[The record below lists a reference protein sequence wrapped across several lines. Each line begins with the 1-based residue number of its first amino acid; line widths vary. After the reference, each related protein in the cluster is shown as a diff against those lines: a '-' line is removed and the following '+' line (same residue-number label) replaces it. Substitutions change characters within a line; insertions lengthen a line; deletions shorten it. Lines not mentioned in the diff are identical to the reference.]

1 MAALFAERRRIG
13 DRVHRRAAAIL
24 ALGLTILASVGNGAG
39 PGPHQ
44 ADLPINVDAESSD
57 FDYAKNTLL
66 FRKVRVSQGKTSVEA
81 DEATATGLNF
91 ENSRWVFR
99 HNVKIRVEGGSLT
112 SDDAAVTFADNQI
125 ARALITGS
133 PAEFE
138 QKLEN
143 SEDIAHGS
151 AGSIEYDFTSST
163 IRMLQ
168 DAYLT
173 DGHNDI
179 RGQTLVYSIREQ
191 RVLANAS
198 DQGDE
203 RVRITINPRSVE
215 RKPTTTDHP

>member
-1 MAALFAERRRIG
+1 MLFTG
-13 DRVHRRAAAIL
+13 
-24 ALGLTILASVGNGAG
+24 VGHSAG
-39 PGPHQ
+39 PKQQSH
-44 ADLPINVDAESSD
+44 LPINVDAESSD
-57 FDYAKNTLL
+57 FDYAKNSLL
-66 FRKVRVSQGKTSVEA
+66 FRKVRVSQGTTIVEA
-81 DEATATGLNF
+81 EEATATGLNF

-99 HNVKIRVEGGSLT
+99 GNVKISVDSGFLS
-112 SDDAAVTFADNQI
+112 SDEAAVNFADNQI
-125 ARALITGS
+125 ARAEISGS
-133 PAEFE
+133 PAQFE

-143 SEDIAHGS
+143 SEDVAHGR
-151 AGSIEYDFTSST
+151 AGSIEYDFATET

-179 RGQTLVYSIREQ
+179 RGQTLVYSIRDQ

>member
-1 MAALFAERRRIG
+1 MAALSAERRTTGTLHR
-13 DRVHRRAAAIL
+13 RRAAVA
-24 ALGLTILASVGNGAG
+24 ATLGLVLLAGSSHGAG
-39 PGPHQ
+39 PRRT
-44 ADLPINVDAESSD
+44 DLPINVDAQSSD

-66 FRKVRVSQGKTSVEA
+66 FRKVKVSQGNTSVEA

-91 ENSRWVFR
+91 ENSKWEFR
-99 HNVKIRVEGGSLT
+99 TNVRILIEGGSLK
-112 SDDAAVTFADNQI
+112 SDQASVTFTDNQI
-125 ARALITGS
+125 SRALITGS

-143 SEDIAHGS
+143 SEDIAHGR
-151 AGSIEYDFTSST
+151 AGSIEYDFTSET

-179 RGQTLVYSIREQ
+179 RGQTLVYSIRDQ

-198 DQGDE
+198 DQSDE
-203 RVRITINPRSVE
+203 RVRITINPRNVQG
-215 RKPTTTDHP
+215 KPATSDRPQ

>member
-1 MAALFAERRRIG
+1 MLFTG
-13 DRVHRRAAAIL
+13 
-24 ALGLTILASVGNGAG
+24 VGHSAG
-39 PGPHQ
+39 PKQSH
-44 ADLPINVDAESSD
+44 LPINVDAESSD
-57 FDYAKNTLL
+57 FDYAKNSLL
-66 FRKVRVSQGKTSVEA
+66 FRKVRVSQGTTIVEA
-81 DEATATGLNF
+81 EEATATGLNF

-99 HNVKIRVEGGSLT
+99 GNVKISVDSGFLS
-112 SDDAAVTFADNQI
+112 SDEAAVNFADNQI
-125 ARALITGS
+125 ARAEISGS
-133 PAEFE
+133 PAQFE

-143 SEDIAHGS
+143 SEDVAHGR
-151 AGSIEYDFTSST
+151 AGSIEYDFATET

-179 RGQTLVYSIREQ
+179 RGQTLVYSIRDQ

-215 RKPTTTDHP
+215 RKPATTDHP

>member
-1 MAALFAERRRIG
+1 MAGLFAERRPIG
-13 DRVHRRAAAIL
+13 EAVHGAAAAALFL
-24 ALGLTILASVGNGAG
+24 ALLLFTSVGNGAG
-39 PGPHQ
+39 PKGP
-44 ADLPINVDAESSD
+44 DLPINVDAESSD
-57 FDYAKNTLL
+57 FDYAKNSLL
-66 FRKVRVSQGKTSVEA
+66 FRKVRVTQGKTSVEA

-99 HNVKIRVEGGSLT
+99 NNVKITVESGSLS
-112 SDDAAVTFADNQI
+112 SDEAAVTFKDNQI
-125 ARALITGS
+125 ARAVITGS
-133 PAEFE
+133 PAQFE

-143 SEDIAHGS
+143 SEDIAHGR
-151 AGSIEYDFTSST
+151 AGSIEYDFTTQT

-179 RGQTLVYSIREQ
+179 RGQTLVYSIRDQ
-191 RVLANAS
+191 RVLANAG

>member
-1 MAALFAERRRIG
+1 MAASSADRRTTG
-13 DRVHRRAAAIL
+13 AFLRASTAAMCALSL
-24 ALGLTILASVGNGAG
+24 ALVSGAGHGAG
-39 PGPHQ
+39 PKRS
-44 ADLPINVDAESSD
+44 DLPINVDAQSSD

-66 FRKVRVSQGKTSVEA
+66 FRKVRVSQGDTSVEA

-91 ENSRWVFR
+91 ENSKWEF
-99 HNVKIRVEGGSLT
+99 HSNVKILVEGGSLK
-112 SDDAAVTFADNQI
+112 SDDASVTFADNQI
-125 ARALITGS
+125 SRAVITGS

-138 QKLEN
+138 QKLAN
-143 SEDIAHGS
+143 SEDIAHGR
-151 AGSIEYDFTSST
+151 AGSIEYDFSSET

-179 RGQTLVYSIREQ
+179 RGQTLVYSIRDQ

-203 RVRITINPRSVE
+203 RVRITINPRNVQG
-215 RKPTTTDHP
+215 KPATTDRPR

>member
-1 MAALFAERRRIG
+1 MAALFAERRQFG
-13 DRVHRRAAAIL
+13 ATVHRLAAVSL
-24 ALGLTILASVGNGAG
+24 ALGLMLLADVGNGAG
-39 PGPHQ
+39 PKGS
-44 ADLPINVDAESSD
+44 DLPINVDAKSSD
-57 FDYAKNTLL
+57 FDYAKDTLL
-66 FRKVRVSQGKTSVEA
+66 FRKVRVSQGTTSVEA

-91 ENSRWVFR
+91 DNSRWVFR
-99 HNVKIRVEGGSLT
+99 SNVKISVEGGSLT
-112 SDDAAVTFADNQI
+112 SDEAAVTFANNQI
-125 ARALITGS
+125 ARAVITGS
-133 PAEFE
+133 PAQFE

-143 SEDIAHGS
+143 SEDIAHGR
-151 AGSIEYDFTSST
+151 AASIEYDFTTET

-191 RVLANAS
+191 RVLANPS

-215 RKPTTTDHP
+215 HKPTTTDRP

>member
-1 MAALFAERRRIG
+1 MLFTG
-13 DRVHRRAAAIL
+13 
-24 ALGLTILASVGNGAG
+24 VGHSAG
-39 PGPHQ
+39 PKQQSH
-44 ADLPINVDAESSD
+44 LPINVDAESSD
-57 FDYAKNTLL
+57 FDYAKNSLL
-66 FRKVRVSQGKTSVEA
+66 FRKVRVSQGTTIVEA
-81 DEATATGLNF
+81 EEATATGLNF

-99 HNVKIRVEGGSLT
+99 GNVKISVDSGFLS
-112 SDDAAVTFADNQI
+112 SDEAAVNFADNQI
-125 ARALITGS
+125 ARAQISGS
-133 PAEFE
+133 PAQFE

-143 SEDIAHGS
+143 SEDVAHGR
-151 AGSIEYDFTSST
+151 AGSIEYDFATET

-179 RGQTLVYSIREQ
+179 RGQTLVYSIRDQ

>member
-1 MAALFAERRRIG
+1 MAALFAERRRFG
-13 DRVHRRAAAIL
+13 DRVHQRAVAVVT
-24 ALGLTILASVGNGAG
+24 LGLMLLANAGNGAG
-39 PGPHQ
+39 PRRS
-44 ADLPINVDAESSD
+44 DLPINVDAESSD
-57 FDYAKNTLL
+57 FDYAKDTLL
-66 FRKVRVSQGKTSVEA
+66 FRKVRVSQGATSVEA
-81 DEATATGLNF
+81 EEATATGLNF

-99 HNVKIRVEGGSLT
+99 HNVKISVEGGSLT
-112 SDDAAVTFADNQI
+112 SDEAAVTFADNQI
-125 ARALITGS
+125 ARAQITGS

-143 SEDIAHGS
+143 SDDIAHGR
-151 AGSIEYDFTSST
+151 ARSIEYDFTTAT

-215 RKPTTTDHP
+215 GKPPTTDRP

>member
-13 DRVHRRAAAIL
+13 DRVHRRAAAAL
-24 ALGLTILASVGNGAG
+24 SLGLLLLTSAVNGAG
-39 PGPHQ
+39 PRQSG
-44 ADLPINVDAESSD
+44 LPINVDAESSD

-66 FRKVRVSQGKTSVEA
+66 FRKVRVTQGTTSVEA

-99 HNVKIRVEGGSLT
+99 HNVKINVESGSLT
-112 SDDAAVTFADNQI
+112 SDEAAVTFADNQI

-133 PAEFE
+133 PAAFE

-143 SEDIAHGS
+143 SEDIARGR
-151 AGSIEYDFTSST
+151 AGSIEYDFSSDT

-215 RKPTTTDHP
+215 RKPTTTDHPL

>member
-1 MAALFAERRRIG
+1 MAALFAERRRLG
-13 DRVHRRAAAIL
+13 DRVHRRAAASM
-24 ALGLTILASVGNGAG
+24 ALGLILLTNVGNGAG
-39 PGPHQ
+39 PRQSG
-44 ADLPINVDAESSD
+44 LPINVDAASSD

-66 FRKVRVSQGKTSVEA
+66 FRQVRVTQGTTSVQA

-91 ENSRWVFR
+91 DNSRWVFR
-99 HNVKIRVEGGSLT
+99 RNVKISVEGGSLT
-112 SDDAAVTFADNQI
+112 SDEAAVTFADNQI
-125 ARALITGS
+125 ARAQITGS

-143 SEDIAHGS
+143 SQDIAHGR
-151 AGSIEYDFTSST
+151 AGSIEYDFTTAT

-215 RKPTTTDHP
+215 RKPDSTDHP

>member
-1 MAALFAERRRIG
+1 MLFTG
-13 DRVHRRAAAIL
+13 
-24 ALGLTILASVGNGAG
+24 VGHSAG
-39 PGPHQ
+39 PKQSH
-44 ADLPINVDAESSD
+44 LPINVDAESSD
-57 FDYAKNTLL
+57 FDYAKNSLL
-66 FRKVRVSQGKTSVEA
+66 FRKVRVSQGTTIVEA
-81 DEATATGLNF
+81 EEATATGLNF

-99 HNVKIRVEGGSLT
+99 GNVKISVESGFLS
-112 SDDAAVTFADNQI
+112 SDEAAVNFADNQI
-125 ARALITGS
+125 ARAEISGS
-133 PAEFE
+133 PAQFE

-143 SEDIAHGS
+143 SEDVAHGR
-151 AGSIEYDFTSST
+151 AGSIEYDFATET

-179 RGQTLVYSIREQ
+179 RGQTLVYSIRDQ

-215 RKPTTTDHP
+215 RKPATTDHP

>member
-13 DRVHRRAAAIL
+13 EPVHRRTAVSL
-24 ALGLTILASVGNGAG
+24 ALGLMLLTGVGNGAG
-39 PGPHQ
+39 PKGSN
-44 ADLPINVDAESSD
+44 LPINVDAVSSD

-66 FRKVRVSQGKTSVEA
+66 FRKVRVSQGTTSVEA
-81 DEATATGLNF
+81 EEATATGLNF
-91 ENSRWVFR
+91 DNSRWVFR
-99 HNVKIRVEGGSLT
+99 SNVKISVDGGSLT
-112 SDDAAVTFADNQI
+112 SDEAAVTFSDNQI
-125 ARALITGS
+125 ARAVITGS
-133 PAEFE
+133 PAQFE

-143 SEDIAHGS
+143 SEDVAHGR
-151 AGSIEYDFTSST
+151 AASIEYDFTTET

-179 RGQTLVYSIREQ
+179 RGQTLVYSIRDQ
-191 RVLANAS
+191 RVLANPS

-215 RKPTTTDHP
+215 RKPTTTDRP

>member
-1 MAALFAERRRIG
+1 MAALFAERRQIG
-13 DRVHRRAAAIL
+13 APVHRLAAVFL
-24 ALGLTILASVGNGAG
+24 AVGLLLLTGVGNGAG
-39 PGPHQ
+39 PKGS
-44 ADLPINVDAESSD
+44 DLPINVDAESSD

-66 FRKVRVSQGKTSVEA
+66 FRKVRVSQGATSVEA
-81 DEATATGLNF
+81 EEATATGLNF
-91 ENSRWVFR
+91 ENSRWVF
-99 HNVKIRVEGGSLT
+99 HSKVKILVEGGALS
-112 SDDAAVTFADNQI
+112 SDEAAVTFADNQI
-125 ARALITGS
+125 ARAVITGS
-133 PAEFE
+133 PAQFE

-151 AGSIEYDFTSST
+151 AASIEYDFTAQT

-179 RGQTLVYSIREQ
+179 RGQTLVYSIRDQ

-215 RKPTTTDHP
+215 RKPTTTDRP

>member
-1 MAALFAERRRIG
+1 MAASFAECRRIG
-13 DRVHRRAAAIL
+13 APVRRRAAVSL
-24 ALGLTILASVGNGAG
+24 ALVLMLFTGVGHSAG
-39 PGPHQ
+39 PKQQSH
-44 ADLPINVDAESSD
+44 LPINVDAESSD
-57 FDYAKNTLL
+57 FDYAKNSLL
-66 FRKVRVSQGKTSVEA
+66 FRKVRVSQGTTVVEA
-81 DEATATGLNF
+81 EEATATGLNF

-99 HNVKIRVEGGSLT
+99 GNVKISVDSGFLS
-112 SDDAAVTFADNQI
+112 SDEAAVNFADNQI
-125 ARALITGS
+125 ARAEISGS
-133 PAEFE
+133 PAQFE

-143 SEDIAHGS
+143 SEDVAHGR
-151 AGSIEYDFTSST
+151 AGSIEYDFATET

-179 RGQTLVYSIREQ
+179 RGQTLVYSIRDQ

>member
-1 MAALFAERRRIG
+1 MAALSPERRRTG
-13 DRVHRRAAAIL
+13 SLLRRYAIATAALSLLCVA
-24 ALGLTILASVGNGAG
+24 GPGEGAG
-39 PGPHQ
+39 PQ
-44 ADLPINVDAESSD
+44 RSNLPINVDAQSSD

-66 FRKVRVSQGKTSVEA
+66 FRKVRVSQGDTSVEA

-91 ENSRWVFR
+91 ENSKWEF
-99 HNVKIRVEGGSLT
+99 HSNVKIQVEGGSLK
-112 SDDAAVTFADNQI
+112 SDEASVTFADNQI
-125 ARALITGS
+125 SRALITGS

-143 SEDIAHGS
+143 SEDIAHGR
-151 AGSIEYDFTSST
+151 AGSIEYDFTSET

-203 RVRITINPRSVE
+203 RVRITINPRNVQG
-215 RKPTTTDHP
+215 KPATTDRPR

>member
-39 PGPHQ
+39 PRQ

-99 HNVKIRVEGGSLT
+99 HNVKIHVEGGSLT

-215 RKPTTTDHP
+215 RKPTTTDRP